1 MEFPLPEWMEWIAA
15 GGATAIGVVAL
26 QIIDRIQKMK

>member
-1 MEFPLPEWMEWIAA
+1 MELPLAEWMEWAVT

-26 QIIDRIQKMK
+26 QIIGRIQNRK